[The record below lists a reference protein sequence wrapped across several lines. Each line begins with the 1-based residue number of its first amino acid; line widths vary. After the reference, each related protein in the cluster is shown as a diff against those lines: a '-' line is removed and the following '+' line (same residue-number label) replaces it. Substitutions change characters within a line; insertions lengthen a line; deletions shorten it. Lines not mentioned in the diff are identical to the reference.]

1 MGKILAVGAALLLSA
16 APLAAEE
23 FPWCVKL
30 DAFTQNCA
38 FANYNECVAMAASA
52 TTPATGVG
60 RCVRNPNYQPPAAAA
75 ARPKPASNK
84 PAPAKTAPK
93 SCGMRIPAND
103 LPRIRSLT
111 TIT

>member
-1 MGKILAVGAALLLSA
+1 MGKILAACAVLWLGG

-38 FANYNECVAMAASA
+38 FANYNECVVAAADA

-60 RCVRNPNYQPPAAAA
+60 RCVRNPNYQPPAATT
-75 ARPKPASNK
+75 ARAKSAPEKPAT
-84 PAPAKTAPK
+84 AKAASPQ
-93 SCGMRIPAND
+93 R
-103 LPRIRSLT
+103 
-111 TIT
+111 